1 MFFEY
6 AVTAGEGILLDY
18 GVVEA
23 KDVKTGLSPVIDLS
37 WILPKYVWSAD
48 GIYNDYIV
56 YYSHV
61 DEYCETGK

>member
-18 GVVEA
+18 GVVKA

-48 GIYNDYIV
+48 GIYDDCIV